1 MASDAYF
8 PFPDGIQVA
17 AGAGVTAI
25 IQPGGSIRDE
35 MAIEVADRHHMAMV
49 FTGTP
54 PLPPL
59 NRVQSQPPTEGPQ
72 PMEQL
77 LALEMVRV
85 TEAAA
90 IESARFM
97 GRGEKDGA
105 DAAATEAMRRTMDE
119 IDFAG
124 RIVIGEGERD
134 EAPMLYIGE
143 RVGRTGA
150 GRDDVPRVDIAVD
163 PLEGTNLVAHGQA
176 GAITVLAA
184 SEAGGL
190 IHAPDTYM
198 EKLCVGPGR
207 GRPGRHPR
215 DPDREPRPDRRG
227 ARPEGR
233 RHHRRHP
240 RAAAPR
246 RRSSPRSAQA
256 GARIKLIGDGDLSAA
271 ISCAVS
277 GTGVHAVMGTGGAP
291 EGVITAAALRCL
303 GGEIQARFRYRSDE
317 ERERGARMGH
327 GDEDRVYRTEDL
339 APGENLV
346 FAATGVTAGD
356 LLQGVRFF
364 GGGARTHSLV
374 MAYQTKQ
381 VRFVD
386 TVHMFDRERRRGS
399 GSRPNRSQGRLRS
412 TSATRQA
419 SW

>member
-1 MASDAYF
+1 
-8 PFPDGIQVA
+8 
-17 AGAGVTAI
+17 
-25 IQPGGSIRDE
+25 
-35 MAIEVADRHHMAMV
+35 
-49 FTGTP
+49 
-54 PLPPL
+54 
-59 NRVQSQPPTEGPQ
+59 
-72 PMEQL
+72 MEQL

-97 GRGEKDGA
+97 GRGEKDAA
-105 DAAATEAMRRTMDE
+105 DQAATSAMRTTLDE
-119 IDFAG
+119 IEFAG

-143 RVGRTGA
+143 RVGRRTT
-150 GRDDVPRVDIAVD
+150 DDDSVPAIDIAVD

-184 SEAGGL
+184 SESGGL
-190 IHAPDTYM
+190 VHAPDTYM
-198 EKLCVGPGR
+198 EKLCVGPGAAGKVDIR
-207 GRPGRHPR
+207 ESATENLGRIA
-215 DPDREPRPDRRG
+215 D
-227 ARPEGR
+227 ALGR
-233 RHHRRHP
+233 RVRDITVVILERPRHDDLIAEV
-240 RAAAPR
+240 RA
-246 RRSSPRSAQA
+246 A
-256 GARIKLIGDGDLSAA
+256 GARIQLIGDGDLSAA

-277 GTGVHAVMGTGGAP
+277 GTGVHAVMGIGGAP

-303 GGEIQARFRYRSDE
+303 GGEIQARFRYRSDD

-327 GDEDRVYRTEDL
+327 GDESRVYQTADL

-356 LLQGVRFF
+356 LLEGVRFF

-386 TVHMFDRERRRGS
+386 TVHMFDRDSPPRV
-399 GSRPNRSQGRLRS
+399 RL
-412 TSATRQA
+412 
-419 SW
+419 

>member
-1 MASDAYF
+1 
-8 PFPDGIQVA
+8 
-17 AGAGVTAI
+17 
-25 IQPGGSIRDE
+25 
-35 MAIEVADRHHMAMV
+35 
-49 FTGTP
+49 
-54 PLPPL
+54 
-59 NRVQSQPPTEGPQ
+59 
-72 PMEQL
+72 MEQL
-77 LALEMVRV
+77 LALDMIRV

-90 IESARFM
+90 IASARFM
-97 GRGEKDGA
+97 GRGERNEA

-150 GRDDVPRVDIAVD
+150 DRQEVPAIDIAVD
-163 PLEGTNLVAHGQA
+163 PLEGTNLVAQGQA

-190 IHAPDTYM
+190 THAPDTYM
-198 EKLCVGPGR
+198 EKLCVGPVVAGKVDIRESPTENLGR
-207 GRPGRHPR
+207 IA
-215 DPDREPRPDRRG
+215 E
-227 ARPEGR
+227 ALGR
-233 RHHRRHP
+233 RVGDITVVILERPRHDALIAEV
-240 RAAAPR
+240 R
-246 RRSSPRSAQA
+246 QA

-277 GTGVHAVMGTGGAP
+277 GTGVHAVMGIGGAP
-291 EGVITAAALRCL
+291 EGVITAAAMRCL
-303 GGEIQARFRYRSDE
+303 GGEIQARFRYRNDA

-327 GDEDRVYRTEDL
+327 GDEDRVYSTEDL

-356 LLQGVRFF
+356 LLEGVRYF

-386 TVHMFDRERRRGS
+386 TVHMFDRDSPPRV
-399 GSRPNRSQGRLRS
+399 RL
-412 TSATRQA
+412 
-419 SW
+419 